1 MTIKTISPF
10 TILFS
15 ALSSLT
21 LGLLV
26 LFNFTF
32 IADVTLDMISF
43 VFIVLGALSILTYIF
58 NKEKRL
64 LIKLFIGIFYV
75 SLAIFIKFNPIFL
88 GISIVRII
96 GMYAFLNFIARLVAA
111 IVLYKNKVKGW
122 AIGMVVSI
130 ISLVFSL
137 ILLFHPQQY
146 MYIVAKFSGI
156 YIVLYS
162 LTLFSDFFKEISYS
176 NIIPDRVKRKIRI
189 GLPLLYAAFIP
200 QHLLEKINESI
211 KINPRN
217 DIFVE
222 SKESYIENNYYS
234 TMEIFI
240 HLAPDCANGFGH
252 IDISI
257 DNIAYSYGTY
267 DSSSNRLFTLIS
279 DGVLIEANTKEYI
292 KFLNKECNRSLIG
305 FTLALNKNQYSAIK
319 SKIDIIKSNCYEWK
333 CDVQKH
339 PNSTYTDETNLLYL
353 ATNCTFYK
361 FKQGYF
367 KTYFTLTSNC
377 VRLADTI
384 VGSAGL
390 DLIAINGII
399 TPGTYYNYLDKLF
412 KRKNTIVIKKK
423 IYRKDTFNK
432 KDELSNH

>member
-43 VFIVLGALSILTYIF
+43 VLIVLGALSILTYIF

-122 AIGMVVSI
+122 AIGMAVSI

-176 NIIPDRVKRKIRI
+176 NIDY
-189 GLPLLYAAFIP
+189 LP
-200 QHLLEKINESI
+200 
-211 KINPRN
+211 
-217 DIFVE
+217 
-222 SKESYIENNYYS
+222 
-234 TMEIFI
+234 
-240 HLAPDCANGFGH
+240 
-252 IDISI
+252 
-257 DNIAYSYGTY
+257 
-267 DSSSNRLFTLIS
+267 
-279 DGVLIEANTKEYI
+279 
-292 KFLNKECNRSLIG
+292 
-305 FTLALNKNQYSAIK
+305 
-319 SKIDIIKSNCYEWK
+319 
-333 CDVQKH
+333 
-339 PNSTYTDETNLLYL
+339 
-353 ATNCTFYK
+353 
-361 FKQGYF
+361 
-367 KTYFTLTSNC
+367 
-377 VRLADTI
+377 
-384 VGSAGL
+384 
-390 DLIAINGII
+390 
-399 TPGTYYNYLDKLF
+399 
-412 KRKNTIVIKKK
+412 
-423 IYRKDTFNK
+423 
-432 KDELSNH
+432 